1 MSISALAVHFFKP
14 RFELIVRQTPL
25 NCATAAPF
33 LCDARNLFVGK
44 RDTASLE
51 RDTVQKS
58 DKCASVSHQG
68 SDPHMQV
75 MQLLFLPLYV
85 LIL

>member
-14 RFELIVRQTPL
+14 RFELIVRQAPFAGATATPL
-25 NCATAAPF
+25 
-33 LCDARNLFVGK
+33 LRSARNLFVGK

-58 DKCASVSHQG
+58 DECVSVSHQG
-68 SDPHMQV
+68 SDPHMRV
-75 MQLLFLPLYV
+75 MQLSFQPLYV